1 MIITSVAPYVK
12 SIPKN
17 FAEDWNRNNL
27 TSRGFC
33 CSYITNDMIGTA
45 KIPHLC
51 YGFSQMSED
60 ALLLSGPTDI
70 FSSTKYLEAKAR
82 SNEIYYS
89 PENQIKNTEFMGIG
103 VTYNE
108 MVFKRE
114 QEGQRKQPDYIIVF
128 QENGRIPNMQKAIK
142 AQEQWKEYGLYLPI
156 IIVDKDECAK
166 ANKAEIENMIKN
178 CESLEDY
185 KKILN
190 KINNNCKWREGFEQ
204 YKEQLETLK
213 KTKEFMKKC
222 YDKTSA
228 VQRHKVSNKITIRNN
243 QSQNQIKKKD
253 DEQK

>member
-1 MIITSVAPYVK
+1 
-12 SIPKN
+12 
-17 FAEDWNRNNL
+17 
-27 TSRGFC
+27 
-33 CSYITNDMIGTA
+33 
-45 KIPHLC
+45 
-51 YGFSQMSED
+51 
-60 ALLLSGPTDI
+60 
-70 FSSTKYLEAKAR
+70 
-82 SNEIYYS
+82 
-89 PENQIKNTEFMGIG
+89 
-103 VTYNE
+103 
-108 MVFKRE
+108 
-114 QEGQRKQPDYIIVF
+114 
-128 QENGRIPNMQKAIK
+128 
-142 AQEQWKEYGLYLPI
+142 
-156 IIVDKDECAK
+156 
-166 ANKAEIENMIKN
+166 MIKN

>member
-1 MIITSVAPYVK
+1 
-12 SIPKN
+12 
-17 FAEDWNRNNL
+17 
-27 TSRGFC
+27 
-33 CSYITNDMIGTA
+33 
-45 KIPHLC
+45 
-51 YGFSQMSED
+51 
-60 ALLLSGPTDI
+60 
-70 FSSTKYLEAKAR
+70 
-82 SNEIYYS
+82 
-89 PENQIKNTEFMGIG
+89 MGIG

-128 QENGRIPNMQKAIK
+128 KENGRIPNMQKAIK